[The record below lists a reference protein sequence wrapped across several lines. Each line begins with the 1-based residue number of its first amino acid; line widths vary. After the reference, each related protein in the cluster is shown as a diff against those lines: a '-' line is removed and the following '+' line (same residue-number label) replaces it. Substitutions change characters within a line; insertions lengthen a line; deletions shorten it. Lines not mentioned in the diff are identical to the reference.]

1 MMRESVIQRR
11 KTLIEEESR
20 ESSATPTEMAMAN
33 NCSGESDVLLA
44 NDHEC
49 NKHTTD
55 IISTTTSITATTTT
69 TNNVDNTNAKD
80 TERDNNKSVDS
91 NINVI
96 FIYNTRL

>member
-1 MMRESVIQRR
+1 MRESVIQRR
-11 KTLIEEESR
+11 QTLIEEESR

-33 NCSGESDVLLA
+33 NCGGESVLLA

-55 IISTTTSITATTTT
+55 IASTTTSNTTTTTITT

-96 FIYNTRL
+96 LIYNTRL